1 MPMSAIMFFRA
12 IRYDLCLKEIKISSE
27 LIIKMNRRKLK
38 KLLDILDDDSDEAP
52 RKGRKNTIISSSDE
66 EEEPP
71 KKKRRR
77 ILPIE
82 ESDDEQADEEKE
94 NILLLIGEPDMK
106 KNVISINPKLA
117 ELWQN
122 IIQKGLNK
130 EGKKKLEEKIP
141 SIENCFVQAPK
152 LNEEIEITLNKSAKT
167 RDEKLCEK
175 QNQIGLVIANL
186 NKILKDLIN
195 KNEKDYVEPLG
206 DSIRLLADLHF
217 LETETRKAVI
227 LPGLNKTLK
236 DTLEKTQTTTF
247 LFGNDL
253 HKIIKKSKDLEKS
266 IKDMQQNKTLNYWS
280 PSSTNNQ
287 MQGGPRKNY
296 LSKIRTYQR
305 NYYRTTAAATAV
317 GHPPRRTQRQWSPR
331 RQTRGRRHHLHRNKK

>member
-1 MPMSAIMFFRA
+1 
-12 IRYDLCLKEIKISSE
+12 
-27 LIIKMNRRKLK
+27 MNRRKLR
-38 KLLDILDDDSDEAP
+38 KLLKILDDDSDEAP
-52 RKGRKNTIISSSDE
+52 RNDRNNRIISSSDE
-66 EEEPP
+66 DEEPP

-82 ESDDEQADEEKE
+82 ESDDEQAGEDKE
-94 NILLLIGEPDMK
+94 NILQLIGEPDMK

-117 ELWQN
+117 ELWQS
-122 IIQKGLNK
+122 IIQKGLDK
-130 EGKKKLEEKIP
+130 EGKKKLQEKIP

-152 LNEEIEITLNKSAKT
+152 LNEEIEITLNKNAKT

-186 NKILKDLIN
+186 NKILKDLLN

-227 LPGLNKTLK
+227 LPGLNKILK

-247 LFGNDL
+247 LFGDDL
-253 HKIIKKSKDLEKS
+253 NKIIKRSKDMEKS
-266 IKDMQQNKTLNYWS
+266 MKDLQQNKNLNYWS
-280 PSSTNNQ
+280 PSYTINQ
-287 MQGGPRKNY
+287 TQGGPKKNY

-305 NYYRTTAAATAV
+305 NYYRTTAAAAAV
-317 GHPPRRTQRQWSPR
+317 GQPRRAQRHWSPR
-331 RQTRGRRHHLHRNKK
+331 RPARGKRHQLHRRDHKK